1 MCLFD
6 CVTKCAQLFF
16 SLFLQ
21 NKSARI
27 AELESEL
34 LEAQRMLVEPGE
46 GSEDGE
52 DGAGNDVKAYADGDE
67 QFPASPKD
75 HQARNK
81 KIKDS
86 SMLSPDASTSSMHLG
101 RSPAE
106 VAAAEE
112 EKTRDIELLG
122 DLLAEQEEKVRCKLQ
137 HC

>member
-1 MCLFD
+1 M
-6 CVTKCAQLFF
+6 
-16 SLFLQ
+16 Q

-52 DGAGNDVKAYADGDE
+52 DGAGNDVNAYVDGDE
-67 QFPASPKD
+67 QFPVSPKD
-75 HQARNK
+75 HQARNT

-86 SMLSPDASTSSMHLG
+86 SVLSPDASTSSMHLG

>member
-1 MCLFD
+1 MYTCSH
-6 CVTKCAQLFF
+6 C
-16 SLFLQ
+16 FLQ

-46 GSEDGE
+46 GSEDG
-52 DGAGNDVKAYADGDE
+52 AGSDVEAYAEGDH
-67 QFPASPKD
+67 QFPVSPKD

-81 KIKDS
+81 KIKDAT
-86 SMLSPDASTSSMHLG
+86 MLSPDASTSSMHLG

-112 EKTRDIELLG
+112 EKTRDIELLS
-122 DLLAEQEEKVRCKLQ
+122 DLLAEQEEKVCHKQR